1 MSSRPVLYDCHKQRS
16 CKRSRESELWW
27 MTASGAIAS
36 IRCMRSALVVA
47 LLSFQEPVARSSA
60 RMFPR
65 QRPSSACVA
74 TFKMAPWRKPTR
86 PWCPHGV
93 DAILEL
99 TASSKGGRR
108 QVCYEVR
115 CKDTGGRRDPH
126 GTHTVRNP
134 EIYTHRHL
142 HRSQFSFQLLH
153 INDRRPNGSLSKVLS
168 RLAMGVS

>member
-36 IRCMRSALVVA
+36 IRCMRSAPVVA

-74 TFKMAPWRKPTR
+74 TFKMAPWRKPHS
-86 PWCPHGV
+86 PLVSSHG
-93 DAILEL
+93 L
-99 TASSKGGRR
+99 TQFSNLPLR
-108 QVCYEVR
+108 QRAEDVLFVMRYRLPPVSFYR
-115 CKDTGGRRDPH
+115 CKDTGGRRDAH

-142 HRSQFSFQLLH
+142 HRSQFSFQLHVHEH
-153 INDRRPNGSLSKVLS
+153 IYKRQTT
-168 RLAMGVS
+168 